1 MSLQLSTLEGRQIV
15 LAGGSGG
22 LGSSLASLLHAEGA
36 HLIVSYRRNRARA
49 ASWESR
55 AAVVQAD
62 LSSAGDR
69 KRLLDAASSLYGLVV
84 LAGDPA
90 RAAGADEMEQAMRQ
104 SHDSNYFGPI
114 LLAREAA
121 ERMQAGEISGAI
133 VLVSTMQANALFPGS
148 TAYAGQKAALQHA
161 ARILAKERRGPANIR
176 VNVVSPGVM
185 AAGMA
190 QASIASG
197 KYDRF
202 IKEGVIGRFG
212 RAEDVARTIRFL
224 LEPDSYVTGQVIC
237 VDGGLTL

>member
-1 MSLQLSTLEGRQIV
+1 MADSLQGKEIV
-15 LAGGSGG
+15 LAGGSSG
-22 LGSSLASLLHAEGA
+22 LGLSLASLLEAEGVR
-36 HLIVSYRRNRARA
+36 LILSYRSNRAGA
-49 ASWESR
+49 ASWENR

-62 LSSAGDR
+62 LSSGLDR

-84 LAGDPA
+84 FAGDPA
-90 RAAGADEMEQAMRQ
+90 RAANGGEIEQAMRR
-104 SHDSNYFGPI
+104 SHDSNYFGPV

-121 ERMQAGEISGAI
+121 DRMQAAEIPGAI

-148 TAYAGQKAALQHA
+148 TAYAAQKAALQHA

-176 VNVVSPGVM
+176 PNTVSPGVM

-224 LEPDSYVTGQVIC
+224 LEPDSYITGQVIC
-237 VDGGLTL
+237 VDGGMTL